1 MRSSS
6 LTALA
11 CALALTALTS
21 ADALAAPVA
30 PAPPAAP
37 AAPVAP
43 AAPLAPAPIAA
54 KFDAQ
59 MKPVLEHYLTIQA
72 ALADDQ
78 LDAARA
84 AAHQLEDLADDL
96 EDHDVPAL
104 DDLADAIEDHA
115 DALSD
120 AGDLATARAAF
131 KRLTAPMV
139 QWQTAA
145 QVAGIDTVFCP
156 MADGRW
162 LQRTGA
168 VKNPYHGKEML
179 ACGEVVAGPGA
190 QKK

>member
-6 LTALA
+6 LIA
-11 CALALTALTS
+11 CALALTALAS
-21 ADALAAPVA
+21 ADALAV
-30 PAPPAAP
+30 PPTP
-37 AAPVAP
+37 TAPVAP
-43 AAPLAPAPIAA
+43 AAPLAPAPVAA

-59 MKPVLEHYLTIQA
+59 MKPVLEHYLTLQA

-84 AAHQLEDLADDL
+84 AARQLEDLADDL

-120 AGDLATARAAF
+120 ARDIATARAAF
-131 KRLTAPMV
+131 KRLTAPME
-139 QWQTAA
+139 QWQATAK
-145 QVAGIDTVFCP
+145 VDGIDTVFCP

-190 QKK
+190 KKK